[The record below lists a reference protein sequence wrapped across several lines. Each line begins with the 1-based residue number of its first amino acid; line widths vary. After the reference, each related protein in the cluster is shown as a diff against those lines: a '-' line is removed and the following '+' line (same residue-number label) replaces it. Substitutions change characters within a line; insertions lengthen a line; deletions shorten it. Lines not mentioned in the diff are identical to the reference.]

1 MATKNFSLGQL
12 GDYEI
17 KQLKIFKTVVECG
30 GFAAAETQLNISRP
44 TISIHIANLE
54 SRLNLT
60 LCKRG
65 RGGFAL
71 TEEGAVVFEQTEKL
85 LDMLEGFRNT
95 VNNLSNQPSGQLKVG
110 LSDTFSIDPRC
121 QLPLIINAFNQVAE
135 DVELCMSVEQMAS
148 MECQVL
154 NDELDV
160 AFIPYHRKLEGLN
173 YIHLF
178 TDECYLYGGSV
189 DGLVNP
195 LLNYPE
201 QLLTDELI
209 NQAPLVHAGLKP
221 HEEIYH
227 QLSEMHLAGISYH
240 YESRIAM
247 LLSGRY
253 IGFLPQNVAQPYVE
267 KGQLKMIAPQRKHF
281 SLGAAAISKKTA
293 QKNRARDLFLNTV
306 KQQFSLMESHAPY

>member
-1 MATKNFSLGQL
+1 MTNKTFSIGQL

-30 GFAAAETQLNISRP
+30 GFAAAETRLNISRP

-54 SRLNLT
+54 SRLHLT

-71 TEEGAVVFEQTEKL
+71 TEEGAIVFEQTEKL

-95 VNNLSNQPSGQLKVG
+95 VNNLSHQPSGNLKVG

-121 QLPLIINAFNQVAE
+121 QLPLIINAFSQVAE

-154 NDELDV
+154 NDELDI

-178 TDECYLYGGSV
+178 RDDCYLYASTV
-189 DGLVNP
+189 KGLENP
-195 LLNYPE
+195 LCSLPDI
-201 QLLTDELI
+201 QLTDELI

-267 KGQLKMIAPQRKHF
+267 KGDLKAIAPDRKHF
-281 SLGAAAISKKTA
+281 SLGAAVISKKTA
-293 QKNRARDLFLNTV
+293 QANRARDLFLSTV
-306 KQQFSLMESHAPY
+306 KQQFGVTENPAPY

>member
-1 MATKNFSLGQL
+1 MTNKTFSIGQL

-30 GFAAAETQLNISRP
+30 GFAAAETRLNISRP

-54 SRLNLT
+54 SRLHLT

-71 TEEGAVVFEQTEKL
+71 TEEGAIVFEQTEKL

-95 VNNLSNQPSGQLKVG
+95 VNNLSHQPSGNLKVG

-121 QLPLIINAFNQVAE
+121 QLPLIINAFSQVAE

-148 MECQVL
+148 MEG
-154 NDELDV
+154 
-160 AFIPYHRKLEGLN
+160 LE
-173 YIHLF
+173 
-178 TDECYLYGGSV
+178 
-189 DGLVNP
+189 NP
-195 LLNYPE
+195 LCSLPDV
-201 QLLTDELI
+201 QLTDELI

-221 HEEIYH
+221 HEEVYH

-253 IGFLPQNVAQPYVE
+253 IGFLPQNVAQPYVD
-267 KGQLKMIAPQRKHF
+267 KGDLKAIAPDRKHF
-281 SLGAAAISKKTA
+281 SLGAAVISKKTA
-293 QKNRARDLFLNTV
+293 QANRARDLFLSTV
-306 KQQFSLMESHAPY
+306 KQQFGVTENPAPY